1 MATTSANTK
10 PWYREP
16 WPWLLMLG
24 PVASVVAGIAM
35 LALAL
40 NSEDG
45 LVSDDYYKQGLAINR
60 TLERDAL
67 AAVRQYRA
75 LALISPEADRIRL
88 NLAGAGSLPDS
99 LRLTLSHPTRSGR
112 DQVLNLQQIR
122 PGWYESGVRQPAA
135 GRWRVILDDQERTWR
150 MSGKWDIAAGTG
162 IVFDVPAGRPM
173 N

>member
-60 TLERDAL
+60 TLERDSRA
-67 AAVRQYRA
+67 RA
-75 LALISPEADRIRL
+75 LGLRAEITLSPERKQVEVRL
-88 NLAGAGSLPDS
+88 SGSKQAVLPLK
-99 LRLTLSHPTRSGR
+99 LRLRIAHPTKAGLDRMI
-112 DQVLNLQQIR
+112 VLE
-122 PGWYESGVRQPAA
+122 GASA
-135 GRWRVILDDQERTWR
+135 GRYLVAMPALPEGRWLVTLEDHERTWR
-150 MSGKWDIAAGTG
+150 LNTEWRGGDAAVIMSA
-162 IVFDVPAGRPM
+162 V